1 MYIIIPWR
9 RAWQL
14 IPVFLPR
21 ESHGQRILA
30 SYSPQGCKEL
40 DMTEMTEHTHT
51 YIKKD
56 LNDPD
61 NDDGVISHLEPGIL
75 ECEVKWALGSITT
88 NIASGGN
95 GIPAELFQILK
106 GDAVK
111 VLHSTCQQIWKT
123 QQGLQ
128 DWKMSIFILIPEKG
142 NAKECSNY
150 HTIALISRASEVMLK
165 NYPS

>member
-1 MYIIIPWR
+1 
-9 RAWQL
+9 
-14 IPVFLPR
+14 
-21 ESHGQRILA
+21 
-30 SYSPQGCKEL
+30 
-40 DMTEMTEHTHT
+40 MTEMTEHTHT

-111 VLHSTCQQIWKT
+111 VLHSICQEIWKT
-123 QQGLQ
+123 Q
-128 DWKMSIFILIPEKG
+128 
-142 NAKECSNY
+142 
-150 HTIALISRASEVMLK
+150 
-165 NYPS
+165 